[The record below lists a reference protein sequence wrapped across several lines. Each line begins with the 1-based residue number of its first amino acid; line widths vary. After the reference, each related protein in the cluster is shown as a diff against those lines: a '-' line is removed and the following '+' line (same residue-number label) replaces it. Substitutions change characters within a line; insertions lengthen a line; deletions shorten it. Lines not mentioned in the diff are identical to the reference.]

1 MKNVIMSYNMPD
13 MDGISCMYA
22 YSELLNK
29 QNIETTY
36 LIAGEPKKEVKIV
49 CDLFNIQL
57 KGIENINKEDKI
69 ILVDTNN
76 TKELKRNIN
85 ADNIVEIIDHHKVA
99 DETSKMKNVKLQIE
113 EVGAAATLVAER
125 FKESNYKISENA
137 AILLYYGII
146 SNTVNLNSNITTNRD
161 KEMVKWLKSITNR
174 ISEKKIKEIFEKKSE
189 ITENLREEMEVE
201 FKDDFL
207 TISWSMGQLE
217 IANVD
222 EFLVKNERDIIEILE
237 KVSKEKEVEYISV
250 NCLDILNG
258 YAVIIALNRKTEDL
272 ISEILNIKFE
282 NKKAKINKFVTR
294 KEIVKKVR
302 QKYGKQ

>member
-1 MKNVIMSYNMPD
+1 MKNIIMSYNMPD

-36 LIAGEPKKEVKIV
+36 LITGEPKKEVKIV

-57 KGIENINKEDKI
+57 KGIKNINKEDKI

-85 ADNIVEIIDHHKVA
+85 VDNIVEIIDHHKVT
-99 DETSKMKNVKLQIE
+99 DETRKMKNVKLQIE

-125 FKESNYKISENA
+125 FKKSNYKISENA

-146 SNTVNLNSNITTNRD
+146 SNTVNLNSNITTDRD
-161 KEMVKWLKSITNR
+161 KEMVKWLKSTTNR
-174 ISEKKIKEIFEKKSE
+174 ISDKKIKEIFEKKSE
-189 ITENLREEMEVE
+189 ITESLREEMEVE

-207 TISWSMGQLE
+207 TINWSMGQIE

-222 EFLVKNERDIIEILE
+222 KFLIENEKNIIEILE
-237 KVSKEKEVEYISV
+237 KVSKEKDVEYMSV

-258 YAVIIALNRKTEDL
+258 YAIIVALNKKTEYL
-272 ISEILNIKFE
+272 ISEILNIKF
-282 NKKAKINKFVTR
+282 NKGKARIDKFLTR